1 MQDFDIHTHSIAS
14 GHGTADTIADLAKA
28 AAARGLKLLGVS
40 DHAPATPGA
49 AKASYFRNLS
59 YAPKIRCGIQLL
71 YGVELNILDE
81 NGTVDLSDD
90 ILTGLDY
97 AIASLHTAACR
108 PGSIA
113 ANTTAY
119 IHAMDNP
126 HVKIIGHADDGSFPT
141 DYDELV
147 AAAKEKDVL
156 LELNNTSLLP
166 DSYRKNAREN
176 CISLLSYC
184 QKYNHQILLTSDSHG
199 RSHLGDF
206 TCAENLLNE
215 VGFPEHLVIRSSEQF
230 LQLIL

>member
-14 GHGTADTIADLAKA
+14 GHGTTDTIADLAKA
-28 AAARGLKLLGVS
+28 AFVRGLKMLGIS

-49 AKASYFRNLS
+49 AKASYFRSLS
-59 YAPKIRCGIQLL
+59 YAPKMRCGIQLL
-71 YGVELNILDE
+71 YGAELNILSE
-81 NGTVDLSDD
+81 YGTVDLPDD
-90 ILTGLDY
+90 ILSGLDY

-108 PGSIA
+108 PGSIM
-113 ANTTAY
+113 ANTNAY

-126 HVKIIGHADDGSFPT
+126 YVKIIGHADDASFPT

-176 CISLLSYC
+176 CILLLSHC
-184 QKYNHQILLTSDSHG
+184 QKYNHKIILTSGSHG
-199 RSHLGDF
+199 RSHLANF
-206 TCAENLLNE
+206 ACAENLLNE
-215 VGFPEHLVIRSSEQF
+215 VNFPERLVIRTSEQI
-230 LQLIL
+230 LNLIH